1 MIPDSSTNY
10 DHALASAH
18 AMTPC
23 ARILSR
29 ALHDLAVRCPAWRA
43 AHRDI
48 GRRLA
53 SLPWEDGE

>member
-1 MIPDSSTNY
+1 MTDSAANY
-10 DHALASAH
+10 TAALASAH

-53 SLPWEDGE
+53 SLPWCDA

>member
-1 MIPDSSTNY
+1 MIPDSATNY
-10 DHALASAH
+10 TAALASAH

-43 AHRDI
+43 AQREL

-53 SLPWEDGE
+53 SLPWEDR

>member
-1 MIPDSSTNY
+1 MTDSATNY
-10 DHALASAH
+10 TAALASAH

-23 ARILSR
+23 VRILSR
-29 ALHDLAVRCPAWRA
+29 TLHDLAVRCPAWRA

-53 SLPWEDGE
+53 SLPCEDKA